1 MFSDGYCDQF
11 GGIKMRSMDD
21 NKFEEILKAS
31 VLKTDNKEQFLMD
44 EFNNWRGQFPQVDDL
59 LVMGFKL

>member
-1 MFSDGYCDQF
+1 MFSDGYCDQL
-11 GGIKMRSMDD
+11 GEIKMRSMDD

>member
-1 MFSDGYCDQF
+1 MFSDGYCDQL

-21 NKFEEILKAS
+21 IKFEEILKAS